1 MTRTLPLMDEQAAFE
16 ARAVIAP
23 RRARL
28 SRLALLGPVLALVAT
43 AWAGWSARPDHDVAV
58 APNAS
63 AHVAP
68 SIAGVGSSPAVAP
81 QPRDLRFPAQVLG
94 LEVHR
99 LGDIEAR
106 GLSRDTLNVVA
117 GWYATTAIADCPPL
131 AAVFRTSTVPEL
143 GNPVDEWRF
152 CKRSG
157 LFFASGPNLEDS
169 RALDGERP
177 AIPVILAPSA
187 VVPPQLEIIGT
198 PATPVVVI
206 GRFVNTDEAC
216 PLAAGCRVSLYVDHV
231 AWTPSS

>member
-1 MTRTLPLMDEQAAFE
+1 MDEQAGFE

-28 SRLALLGPVLALVAT
+28 SRLVLLVPVLALVAT
-43 AWAGWSARPDHDVAV
+43 DWAGWSARPDHDVAV
-58 APNAS
+58 VPDAS
-63 AHVAP
+63 AAAP
-68 SIAGVGSSPAVAP
+68 ASAGVGSSPAVAP
-81 QPRDLRFPAQVLG
+81 HPRDLRFPAQVLG

-106 GLSRDTLNVVA
+106 GLPRDILSAVA
-117 GWYATTAIADCPPL
+117 GWYAATAIADCPPL
-131 AAVFRTSTVPEL
+131 AAAFRTTTVPEL

-157 LFFASGPNLEDS
+157 LFFASGPNLENSHGMD
-169 RALDGERP
+169 AERP
-177 AIPVILAPSA
+177 AIPATLAAGA

-206 GRFVNTDEAC
+206 GRFVNVDEAC
-216 PLAAGCRVSLYVDHV
+216 PVPEGCRVGLFVDHV
-231 AWTPSS
+231 AWTPSG